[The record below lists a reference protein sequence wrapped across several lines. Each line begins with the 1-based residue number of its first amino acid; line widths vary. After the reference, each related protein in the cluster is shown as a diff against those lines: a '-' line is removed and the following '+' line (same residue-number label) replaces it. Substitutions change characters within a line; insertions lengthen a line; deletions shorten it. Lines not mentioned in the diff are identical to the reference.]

1 MIQTESIT
9 NFRTNY
15 RDVLKRALIAPVLL
29 LQKSTLAGVLVSPDE
44 WNRINAELKYLRRQA
59 LADQRAKELDDNP
72 SLVIPFE
79 EVERGLAN
87 A

>member
-29 LQKSTLAGVLVSPDE
+29 LQKSTLAGVLVSPEE
-44 WNRINAELKYLRRQA
+44 WNRINDELMRLRRIVQA
-59 LADQRAKELDDNP
+59 DKDFAEMRNGKYTE
-72 SLVIPFE
+72 
-79 EVERGLAN
+79 G
-87 A
+87 